1 MPKVPPI
8 GKRFEK
14 GNNANPL
21 GAKAHDPVKK
31 AIKKLT
37 SKHLEEIVSTIL
49 LVSPD
54 QLKKES
60 ESDPT
65 VMKTW
70 IASAALTGI
79 KKGDLTFFNSL
90 IDRIHG
96 RVKQRV
102 ELTGNE
108 GGPLET
114 SAETEEERKLRKER
128 IAQLTQSLKDLDDK

>member
-1 MPKVPPI
+1 MPRIPPEGRRIKKGQVLNPI
-8 GKRFEK
+8 G
-14 GNNANPL
+14 AN
-21 GAKAHDPVKK
+21 AHDPVKR

-37 SKHLEEIVSTIL
+37 TKHLEEIVTTIL
-49 LVSPD
+49 LVPPE
-54 QLKKES
+54 QLKKEAD
-60 ESDPT
+60 SDPT

-70 IASAALTGI
+70 IASAALVGI

-108 GGPLET
+108 GGPIET
-114 SAETEEERKLRKER
+114 SAETEEERKARKDR
-128 IAQLTQSLKDLDDK
+128 IAQLTQSLKDLDGQ